1 MLGVFQPRPSADELV
16 SPRVVPL
23 TAIWATVAALTVLV
37 GLLGS
42 RSLLTRPPLPVLRE
56 APE

>member
-1 MLGVFQPRPSADELV
+1 MLEVEWAV
-16 SPRVVPL
+16 HWAPL
-23 TAIWATVAALTVLV
+23 LAIWAAVAGMTVAV

-42 RSLLTRPPLPVLRE
+42 RGLLTRPPLPVLRE